1 MTYTCIAI
9 KIENGVGLIT
19 LDRPDALN
27 ALSDELMHELSE
39 AVDDLDSNPNVSA
52 LIITGSD
59 RAFAAGADIKSM
71 IDKTYV
77 DAYSSDFIG
86 SHWHCISRCRKP
98 VIAAVNGFALG
109 GGCEL
114 AMMCDIIIASES
126 AKFGQPEIKLGI
138 IPGAGGTQRL
148 VRAIGKSKAME
159 MILTGRIMTADEAE
173 RAGLISRVVPN
184 DKLISEAKQVAK
196 NIVKLSTPSTLMAK
210 SAVNSAFET
219 TLDQGMKR
227 ERGIF
232 LSLFATEDQKEGM
245 EAFLEKRSPR
255 WKNK

>member
-1 MTYTCIAI
+1 
-9 KIENGVGLIT
+9 
-19 LDRPDALN
+19 
-27 ALSDELMHELSE
+27 
-39 AVDDLDSNPNVSA
+39 
-52 LIITGSD
+52 
-59 RAFAAGADIKSM
+59 
-71 IDKTYV
+71 
-77 DAYSSDFIG
+77 
-86 SHWHCISRCRKP
+86 
-98 VIAAVNGFALG
+98 
-109 GGCEL
+109 
-114 AMMCDIIIASES
+114 
-126 AKFGQPEIKLGI
+126 
-138 IPGAGGTQRL
+138 
-148 VRAIGKSKAME
+148 
-159 MILTGRIMTADEAE
+159 MTADEAE

-219 TLDQGMKR
+219 TLDQGMKS